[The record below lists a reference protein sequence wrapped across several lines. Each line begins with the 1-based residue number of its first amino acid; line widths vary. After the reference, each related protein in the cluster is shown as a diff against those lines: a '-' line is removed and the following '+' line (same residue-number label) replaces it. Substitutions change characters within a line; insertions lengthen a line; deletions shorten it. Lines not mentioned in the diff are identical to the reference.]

1 MATGI
6 ARRTRTAAVGM
17 ALLGVL
23 LVGCEDSIVK
33 EKEGSG
39 GAANGGSGQQP
50 FGGGKGAKG
59 DPSSFLLTAKDLP
72 ADSGLSIGPTATY
85 PDPARVPGTKM
96 AAQDPQCQ
104 VLLDM
109 LDPGQAA
116 MPPAKAASVEL
127 TGKPYQVTSLVEE
140 YAPGQAQQLVAT
152 ITTAIAACHDTKSR
166 AADGSWE
173 YLGTVS
179 FMMPTVGDGGIGYG
193 LRWGSTRSDRKA
205 SVGIVQVGDRLV
217 VMITHVKDEAGSG
230 GSTPDLK
237 LIRAQAEKVAGKG

>member
-6 ARRTRTAAVGM
+6 ARRTRTTAVVAGM

-23 LVGCEDSIVK
+23 LVGCEDSITGG
-33 EKEGSG
+33 KEGTS
-39 GAANGGSGQQP
+39 GGSGQQP

-59 DPSSFLLTAKDLP
+59 DPASFLLTAKDLP
-72 ADSGLSIGPTATY
+72 SGSGLAVGPTTTY
-85 PDPARVPGTKM
+85 PDPARAPGPKS

-116 MPPAKAASVEL
+116 TPPAKAASVDL

-152 ITTAIAACHDTKSR
+152 LTSAVAACHETKSR

-173 YLGTVS
+173 YLGTMS
-179 FMMPTVGDGGIGYG
+179 FLTPTVGDARVGYG
-193 LRWGSTRSDRKA
+193 LRWGSSRSEKTA
-205 SVGIVQVGDRLV
+205 SVAVVQVGDRLV
-217 VMITHVKDEAGSG
+217 VVITRVDDQAGEA
-230 GSTPDLK
+230 GSTPDLA
-237 LIRAQAEKVAGKG
+237 LIRAQVKKLTGKD